1 MHLLCIFV
9 FCFSCLDFFAFQF
22 FLCWCVLISPLCLLA
37 FVVEIYIPVHCAIQ
51 TKTIENFFAKITS
64 EEFVQTSMIY
74 L

>member
-22 FLCWCVLISPLCLLA
+22 FLCWCVFISPLCLLVFA
-37 FVVEIYIPVHCAIQ
+37 VEIHIPEFLNCSY
-51 TKTIENFFAKITS
+51 KENRKFF
-64 EEFVQTSMIY
+64 